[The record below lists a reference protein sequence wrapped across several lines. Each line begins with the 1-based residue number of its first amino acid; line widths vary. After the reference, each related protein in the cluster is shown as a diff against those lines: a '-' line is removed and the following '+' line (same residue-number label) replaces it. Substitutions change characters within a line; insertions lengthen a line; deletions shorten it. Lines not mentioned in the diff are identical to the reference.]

1 MTEELTTEKLL
12 KLVKKDTKLLK
23 TIAESL
29 EGLTSLVRALQV
41 NKEEKKDIVKEAEK
55 VVSRVMTGHTTSA
68 MTVTI
73 PPVTNVATIIPP
85 RQEQQYPIPPEYRE
99 IIDQTLNK
107 HFGIEIK
114 YMSDPPAM
122 MFTISVPKKYSNMSN
137 GDWKT
142 KGVDLRSKV
151 ITFAE
156 GSIGVKAWADG
167 VFNNLSMEIRAMVI
181 TDRVNAEI

>member
-1 MTEELTTEKLL
+1 MAEKLTTEKLL

-29 EGLTSLVRALQV
+29 EGLTSLVRDLQK
-41 NKEEKKDIVKEAEK
+41 NKEEKKDIVEAEGA
-55 VVSRVMTGHTTSA
+55 VLSP
-68 MTVTI
+68 TI
-73 PPVTNVATIIPP
+73 DTARIAIQPK
-85 RQEQQYPIPPEYRE
+85 QESQPPIPPEYRE

-122 MFTISVPKKYSNMSN
+122 MFTISVPKKYSNMPDA
-137 GDWKT
+137 DWQT
-142 KGVDLRSKV
+142 KGLDLRSKV

-156 GSIGVKAWADG
+156 GSIGVKSWAEG
-167 VFNNLSMEIRAMVI
+167 VSNNLSSEIRAMVI
-181 TDRVNAEI
+181 MDRVNAEI